1 MNRDNKSGQ
10 GFLRELAGYLG
21 QYRFVMA
28 VFLLFILIFS
38 AVFSLYRLEA
48 EAVFYASGLCAL
60 LGLILLGIGFV
71 RERRKGR
78 ERCELMA
85 RINLLPDTLPPAHS
99 PAERDYQAM
108 VLALRRINRDI
119 AADFIQERTQ
129 SLDYFTAW
137 MHQIKT
143 PIAAMQM
150 MLQEEDT
157 PLNRALMLE
166 LFRVE
171 QYADMALSYLRLGDD
186 ASDFVFKTY
195 ALDLIIRAA
204 VRRYAPQFISKRIRL
219 VYEPTDLMVL
229 TDEKWLTFIIEQFL
243 SNAVKYTDQGSVT
256 ITVGMDGMLSVADT
270 GIGIAAEDLPRVFE
284 KGFTG
289 YNGRANRKS
298 TGLGLY
304 LCRRAADRLSHR
316 LSARSEPGRGSVFT
330 IDLNREAIDI
340 E

>member
-1 MNRDNKSGQ
+1 MSRDTKDGR
-10 GFLRELAGYLG
+10 GFFRELTVNLG
-21 QYRFVMA
+21 QYRHVMA
-28 VFLLFILIFS
+28 VFLLFSLIFA

-48 EAVFYASGLCAL
+48 EAVLYASGLCAL
-60 LGLILLGIGFV
+60 LGVLLLCIGFI
-71 RERRKGR
+71 RERRKCR
-78 ERCELMA
+78 EREELMA

-108 VLALRRINRDI
+108 VLALRRINRDM
-119 AADFIQERTQ
+119 AADFMQERTQ

-166 LFRVE
+166 LFRIE

-186 ASDFVFKTY
+186 ASDFVFKAY
-195 ALDLIIRAA
+195 ALDPIIRAA

-219 VYEPTDLMVL
+219 IYEPTDLMVL

-256 ITVGMDGMLSVADT
+256 ITVGADKLLSVEDT

-316 LSARSEPGRGSVFT
+316 LSVQSEPGKGSVFS
-330 IDLNREAIDI
+330 INLNREAIDI

>member
-1 MNRDNKSGQ
+1 MSRGNKGGR
-10 GFLRELAGYLG
+10 GFFRELAGYLG
-21 QYRFVMA
+21 QYRHVMT
-28 VFLLFILIFS
+28 VFLLFALIFS

-48 EAVFYASGLCAL
+48 EAVLYASGLCAL
-60 LGLILLGIGFV
+60 LGLLLLSIGFV
-71 RERRKGR
+71 RERRKCR
-78 ERCELMA
+78 ERQELMT
-85 RINLLPDTLPPAHS
+85 RINLLPDTLSPAHS

-108 VLALRRINRDI
+108 VLALRRINLDI
-119 AADFIQERTQ
+119 AADFTQERTQ

-195 ALDLIIRAA
+195 ALDPIIRAA

-219 VYEPTDLMVL
+219 IYEPTDFKVL

-256 ITVGMDGMLSVADT
+256 ITVGTDGMLSVSDT

>member
-1 MNRDNKSGQ
+1 MNRDQTGKQ
-10 GFLRELAGYLG
+10 GFFRELAGYLG
-21 QYRFVMA
+21 QYRQVMA
-28 VFLLFILIFS
+28 VFLLFALIFA
-38 AVFSLYRLEA
+38 AVFSLYRLAE
-48 EAVFYASGLCAL
+48 EAVLYASGLCAL
-60 LGLILLGIGFV
+60 LGLLLLGIGFF
-71 RERRKGR
+71 RERRKRR
-78 ERCELMA
+78 EREDLLA
-85 RINLLPDTLPPAHS
+85 HINLLPDTLPAAHS

-108 VLALRRINRDI
+108 VLALRQFNRDI
-119 AADFIQERTQ
+119 AADFMQERTQ

-157 PLNRALMLE
+157 QVNRALMLE

-186 ASDFVFKTY
+186 ASDFVFKSY
-195 ALDLIIRAA
+195 ALDPIIRTA
-204 VRRYAPQFISKRIRL
+204 VRKYAPQFVNKRIRL
-219 VYEPTDLMVL
+219 VYEPVDFMVL
-229 TDEKWLTFIIEQFL
+229 TDEKWLCFIIEQFL
-243 SNAVKYTDQGSVT
+243 SNAVKYTDRGSVT
-256 ITVGMDGMLSVADT
+256 ITLSADRVLSVADT
-270 GIGIAAEDLPRVFE
+270 GIGIAAEDLPRIFE

-289 YNGRANRKS
+289 YNGRSNRKS

-316 LSARSEPGRGSVFT
+316 LSVQSTPGKGSLFS
-330 IDLNREAIDI
+330 IDLSHEAIDI